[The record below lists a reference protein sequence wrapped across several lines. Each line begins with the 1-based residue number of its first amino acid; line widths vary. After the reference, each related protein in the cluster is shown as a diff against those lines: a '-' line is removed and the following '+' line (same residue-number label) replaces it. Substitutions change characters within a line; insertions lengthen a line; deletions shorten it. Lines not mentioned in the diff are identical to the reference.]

1 MHSFFIVKYKTQHAI
16 LYTSIICTKAHV
28 LWVSNVSSDLFLKEK
43 LLFHTG
49 SLNYMEKTQKLLR
62 DEGAE
67 FLHAYSTTP
76 MCCPSRSSLLTGLYT
91 HNHEV
96 FTNNDNCSGPI
107 WQSVHESRSFAT
119 YLTNDAGYHTGIFIS
134 TSCVYLFFLS

>member
-1 MHSFFIVKYKTQHAI
+1 
-16 LYTSIICTKAHV
+16 
-28 LWVSNVSSDLFLKEK
+28 
-43 LLFHTG
+43 
-49 SLNYMEKTQKLLR
+49 MEKTQKLLR

-96 FTNNDNCSGPI
+96 FTNNDNCSGSV
-107 WQSVHESRSFAT
+107 WQNVHESRTFAT
-119 YLTNDAGYHTGIFIS
+119 YLTNEAGYHTGIFK
-134 TSCVYLFFLS
+134 YLPILLLKIGIQLLLFKNQCCILR

>member
-1 MHSFFIVKYKTQHAI
+1 MVYCLS
-16 LYTSIICTKAHV
+16 
-28 LWVSNVSSDLFLKEK
+28 
-43 LLFHTG
+43 G

-67 FLHAYSTTP
+67 FRHAYSTTP

-96 FTNNDNCSGPI
+96 FTNNDNCSGPV
-107 WQSVHESRSFAT
+107 WQNLHESRTFAT
-119 YLTNDAGYHTGIFIS
+119 YLTDDAGYHTGILKYCTTYFI
-134 TSCVYLFFLS
+134 

>member
-1 MHSFFIVKYKTQHAI
+1 
-16 LYTSIICTKAHV
+16 
-28 LWVSNVSSDLFLKEK
+28 
-43 LLFHTG
+43 
-49 SLNYMEKTQKLLR
+49 MEKTQKLLR

-67 FLHAYSTTP
+67 FQHAYSTTP

-96 FTNNDNCSGPI
+96 FTNNENCSGPV

-119 YLTNDAGYHTGIFIS
+119 YLTNDAGYHTGILKFHLRVI
-134 TSCVYLFFLS
+134 FFKKKTKAHKYTIIIYNIQ

>member
-1 MHSFFIVKYKTQHAI
+1 MYLYVLIYYSKLVKWLNRSCCICAYFIWTIDVAINYWLFFIFA
-16 LYTSIICTKAHV
+16 
-28 LWVSNVSSDLFLKEK
+28 
-43 LLFHTG
+43 G

-67 FLHAYSTTP
+67 FRHAYSTTP

-96 FTNNDNCSGPI
+96 FTNNDNCSGPV
-107 WQSVHESRSFAT
+107 WQNVHESRTFAT
-119 YLTNDAGYHTGIFIS
+119 YLTDEAGYHTGIYLSIS
-134 TSCVYLFFLS
+134 YNLISYFLLL